1 MQDMTTMQRA
11 AVLGGLFSCLAAVAS
26 AEPYAY
32 TIVDAAGVPAP
43 LGGIA
48 GDAARG
54 EVAFAEHC
62 ADCHAAAALAGGEVA
77 SLRLAIIDLSV
88 MQASVADHAFYD
100 PDAEGRTRLSARMVE
115 DILRHLSAL
124 D

>member
-1 MQDMTTMQRA
+1 MTTTQRVA
-11 AVLGGLFSCLAAVAS
+11 ALGWLLACLARGAG

-54 EVAFAEHC
+54 EAAFAEHC
-62 ADCHAAAALAGGEVA
+62 ADCHAAAALAGGEAA
-77 SLRLAIIDLSV
+77 SRRLAIIDLSV
-88 MQASVADHAFYD
+88 MQPSVADHAFYD